1 MAKRLLKKHA
11 VEIFKQVDLMED
23 LHYANIRALERTML
37 TGYDGLYEIAIVGGD
52 IVGIGKITKTGKK
65 LVFHR

>member
-1 MAKRLLKKHA
+1 
-11 VEIFKQVDLMED
+11 
-23 LHYANIRALERTML
+23 ML